1 MIEDVEKDDLNA
13 DSDEVEAPFQMRDLS
28 EPIQN
33 SQSESPMSWAN
44 RNHPIRS
51 PISAVNRDHQMTS
64 PMSMA
69 NRDHPIT
76 SPMSTVNRDHQ
87 IRSPMSGPG
96 TIKNANSYPIIVTPK
111 KTPRLKT
118 FQIKSSS
125 SSQTSS
131 ASTSSASESS
141 ASTSASTK
149 RLRDEETKSPEG
161 DNVQLNE
168 CEPRYLF

>member
-28 EPIQN
+28 ERIQN

-51 PISAVNRDHQMTS
+51 PISAVNRDHQM
-64 PMSMA
+64 
-69 NRDHPIT
+69 T

-168 CEPRYLF
+168 CEPRY